1 MTYRDIVL
9 TLSPGNFSRLV
20 QLSTRKFRAELFQ
33 KTGIHKA
40 TRRIIDPVARRKA
53 ATERL
58 HRFFELD
65 DGRQSEV
72 AFRLIYDMLAGKRR
86 AMIVDFLD
94 LHEIPHEDGL
104 TDDLTR
110 LNELTV
116 EELRDSF
123 NKLKEKYPPCDV
135 ALYFF
140 FTAGDRDFEALSGR
154 LAEMPELLEALRTE
168 PA

>member
-9 TLSPGNFSRLV
+9 TLSEENFSRLV

-58 HRFFELD
+58 HGFFELD

-72 AFRLIYDMLAGKRR
+72 AFRLVYDMLAGKRR

-94 LHEIPHEDGL
+94 MQGIPHEEGL
-104 TDDLTR
+104 TDDLAR

-116 EELRDSF
+116 EELREAYG
-123 NKLKEKYPPCDV
+123 KLAEKYPACDV

-140 FTAGDRDFEALSGR
+140 FTAGDRDFQTLAGR
-154 LAEMPELLEALRTE
+154 LTEMPELLGALREE